1 MSGMKDALQYLTDD
15 FEIELDNQL
24 RSLKTLSI
32 KEKRKV
38 LALSREIYVDENWLS
53 DENIA
58 LVKEIMQIVQDSDAS
73 AEEKK
78 RFSDFYNGIP
88 LI

>member
-1 MSGMKDALQYLTDD
+1 MSRMKDALQYLTDD
-15 FEIELDNQL
+15 FEIELDDQL
-24 RSLKTLSI
+24 RSLKTLSL

-38 LALSREIYVDENWLS
+38 LALSREIYVDENGLS

-73 AEEKK
+73 TEEKK
-78 RFSDFYNGIP
+78 RFTDFYNGIP